1 MPEIILVVDDEPNV
15 EPLIRQIFRRQI
27 RQQKLVFVFAHDGV
41 EALAQIQAEPNID
54 IVLTDIRMP
63 QMDGLAL
70 LTKIGELKPML
81 NPVLT
86 TAVLSAYDDMEN
98 IRKAMN
104 AGAFD
109 FLPKPLDHEDL
120 RVTLDK
126 LIQHV
131 QHFKQAQEMV
141 RRTQNELIH
150 AYAAL
155 EESNQRLQE
164 LDKLKSD
171 FINVITHEFR
181 SPFVNISFS
190 LELLERY
197 GQEEIPPDLL
207 AQLAELRKSIQTARK
222 MVDNLVN
229 FAQFLS
235 KQGEMQQTTLD
246 FTQLVE
252 DSVLPLRGLAQS
264 NGVTLEMELGGK
276 RPLVLAD
283 PAHIADAIYHLVH
296 NAIRFS
302 PEGGSVWVRVEQQ
315 ETAVSL
321 TVQDTGAGI
330 PSDKLSTLWDSFSQ
344 LTDPFLRGVEGLD
357 LGLSLVR
364 YIVKA
369 HNGELFA
376 ESQVGQ
382 GSTFGF
388 AIPL

>member
-1 MPEIILVVDDEPNV
+1 
-15 EPLIRQIFRRQI
+15 
-27 RQQKLVFVFAHDGV
+27 
-41 EALAQIQAEPNID
+41 
-54 IVLTDIRMP
+54 
-63 QMDGLAL
+63 MDGLAL
-70 LTKIGELKPML
+70 LTKLGELKPML

-109 FLPKPLDHEDL
+109 FLPKPLDYEDL
-120 RVTLDK
+120 RITLDK

-131 QHFKQAQEMV
+131 QHFKQAQETV
-141 RRTQNELIH
+141 RRTQNELTH

-171 FINVITHEFR
+171 FINVITHELR

-197 GQEEIPPDLL
+197 GREELPPDLL
-207 AQLAELRKSIQTARK
+207 TQLAELRKGIQTARK

-264 NGVTLEMELGGK
+264 NGVTLEMELGGE
-276 RPLVLAD
+276 RPLILAD

-302 PEGGSVWVRVEQQ
+302 PEGGIVWVRVQQ
-315 ETAVSL
+315 KGTAVSL

-330 PSDKLSTLWDSFSQ
+330 PSDKLSTLWDGFSQ
-344 LTDPFLRGVEGLD
+344 LADPLLRGVEGLD
-357 LGLSLVR
+357 LGLSLVK

-376 ESQVGQ
+376 ESQIGQ

-388 AIPL
+388 AIPI

>member
-1 MPEIILVVDDEPNV
+1 MPETILVVDDEPNV

-27 RQQKLVFVFAHDGV
+27 RQQKLVFFFAHDGV
-41 EALAQIQAEPNID
+41 EALSQIQAEPNID

-70 LTKIGELKPML
+70 LTKLGELKPML

-109 FLPKPLDHEDL
+109 FLPKPLDYEDL
-120 RVTLDK
+120 RITLDK

-131 QHFKQAQEMV
+131 QHFKQAQETV
-141 RRTQNELIH
+141 RRTQNELTH
-150 AYAAL
+150 AYTAL

-171 FINVITHEFR
+171 FINVITHELR

-197 GQEEIPPDLL
+197 GREELPPDLL
-207 AQLAELRKSIQTARK
+207 TQLAELRKGIQTARK

-264 NGVTLEMELGGK
+264 NGVTLEMELGGE
-276 RPLVLAD
+276 RPLILAD

-302 PEGGSVWVRVEQQ
+302 PEGGIVWVRVQQ
-315 ETAVSL
+315 KGTAVSL

-330 PSDKLSTLWDSFSQ
+330 PSDKLATLWDGFSQ
-344 LTDPFLRGVEGLD
+344 LADPLLRGVEGLD
-357 LGLSLVR
+357 LGLSLVK

-376 ESQVGQ
+376 ESQIGQ

>member
-1 MPEIILVVDDEPNV
+1 MPETILVVDDEPNV

-27 RQQKLVFVFAHDGV
+27 RQQKLVFFFAHDGV
-41 EALAQIQAEPNID
+41 EALSQIQAEPNID

-70 LTKIGELKPML
+70 LTKLGELKPML

-109 FLPKPLDHEDL
+109 FLPKPLDYEDL
-120 RVTLDK
+120 RITLDK

-131 QHFKQAQEMV
+131 QHFKQAQETV
-141 RRTQNELIH
+141 RRTQNELTH

-171 FINVITHEFR
+171 FINVITHELR

-197 GQEEIPPDLL
+197 GREELPPDLL
-207 AQLAELRKSIQTARK
+207 TQLAELRKGIQTARK

-264 NGVTLEMELGGK
+264 NGVTLEMELGGE
-276 RPLVLAD
+276 RPLILAD

-302 PEGGSVWVRVEQQ
+302 PEGGIVWVRVQQ
-315 ETAVSL
+315 KGTAVSL

-330 PSDKLSTLWDSFSQ
+330 PSDKLSTLWDGFSQ
-344 LTDPFLRGVEGLD
+344 LADPLLRGVEGLD
-357 LGLSLVR
+357 LGLSLVK

-376 ESQVGQ
+376 ESQIGQ

>member
-1 MPEIILVVDDEPNV
+1 MPETILVVDDEPNV

-27 RQQKLVFVFAHDGV
+27 RQQKLVFFFAHDGV
-41 EALAQIQAEPNID
+41 EALSQIQAEPNID

-70 LTKIGELKPML
+70 LTKLGELKPML

-109 FLPKPLDHEDL
+109 FLPKPLDYEDL
-120 RVTLDK
+120 RITLDK

-131 QHFKQAQEMV
+131 QHFKQAQETV
-141 RRTQNELIH
+141 RRTQNELTH

-171 FINVITHEFR
+171 FINVITHELR

-197 GQEEIPPDLL
+197 GREELPPDLL
-207 AQLAELRKSIQTARK
+207 AQLAELRKGIQTARK

-264 NGVTLEMELGGK
+264 NGVTLEMELGGE
-276 RPLVLAD
+276 RPLILAD

-302 PEGGSVWVRVEQQ
+302 PEGGIVWVRVQQ
-315 ETAVSL
+315 KGTAVSL

-330 PSDKLSTLWDSFSQ
+330 PSDKLSTLWDGFSQ
-344 LTDPFLRGVEGLD
+344 LADPLLRGVEGLD
-357 LGLSLVR
+357 LGLSLVK

-376 ESQVGQ
+376 ESQIGQ

-388 AIPL
+388 AIPI